1 MTKSMPSAD
10 HIIKVLAD
18 ELKQETVSVIKSDKP
33 TMTVYDVE
41 PTLEEAQKAVGG
53 YVELVDLYEIGEGC
67 LLVDEDAKLKRKPIN
82 ELATKLYNKLF
93 HGVIA
98 GDVIHIKQENRREW

>member
-67 LLVDEDAKLKRKPIN
+67 LLVDEEGKLKRKPIN

-93 HGVIA
+93 DGFIV
-98 GDVIHIKQENRREW
+98 GDVIHIKQDNRREW

>member
-1 MTKSMPSAD
+1 MTKSMPSAED
-10 HIIKVLAD
+10 IIKVLAD

-82 ELATKLYNKLF
+82 DQATKLYNQLF
-93 HGVIA
+93 DGVIV
-98 GDVIHIKQENRREW
+98 GDVIHIKQENRRQW

>member
-1 MTKSMPSAD
+1 MTKSMPSAED
-10 HIIKVLAD
+10 IIKVLAD

-82 ELATKLYNKLF
+82 DQATKLYNQLF
-93 HGVIA
+93 DGVIV

>member
-1 MTKSMPSAD
+1 MNKTMPSAD

-18 ELKQETVSVIKSDKP
+18 ELKQETVSVIKSEEP

-41 PTLEEAQKAVGG
+41 PTLEEAQKVVGG

-67 LLVDEDAKLKRKPIN
+67 LLVDEEGKLKRKPIN

-93 HGVIA
+93 NGVIV

>member
-1 MTKSMPSAD
+1 MTKSKFSAD

-18 ELKQETVSVIKSDKP
+18 ELEQETVSVIKSDKP

-41 PTLEEAQKAVGG
+41 PTLEEAQKVVGG
-53 YVELVDLYEIGEGC
+53 YVELIDLDGLGC
-67 LLVDEDAKLKRKPIN
+67 FLVDEEGKLKRKPIN
-82 ELATKLYNKLF
+82 DQATKLYNQLF
-93 HGVIA
+93 DGVIV